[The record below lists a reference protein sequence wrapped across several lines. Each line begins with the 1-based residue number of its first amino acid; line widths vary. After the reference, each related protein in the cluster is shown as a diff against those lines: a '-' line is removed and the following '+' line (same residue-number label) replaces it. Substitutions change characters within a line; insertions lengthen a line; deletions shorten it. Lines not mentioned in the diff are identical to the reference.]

1 MWSATRCER
10 PGRTGRTVGYG
21 NGRRRCIWRI
31 GGIDGSRCLRCSK
44 WMWTRSAPG
53 WTGGSGTVCAGYTT
67 SPVRGGP
74 GFTRRR
80 KKPRC
85 AAGWRRNP
93 ARSNGRRPGWNR
105 RRASAPA
112 GRRRIGS
119 SKKAYRWKQCRRRVK
134 GPRDEAAFRA
144 AHARLKQLRQGHAR
158 EVIELFYFDQSGF
171 ALTPAI
177 PYAWQRRGKTLA
189 LPSAASPRV
198 NVLGFM
204 SPTNQS
210 HFRTVTGAVTSAT
223 VIAVLD
229 AFAAQTARAGKLRLV
244 VLDNA
249 SIHTRRAFQ
258 ARVTDWFRQG
268 TPCIGCHPTAPN
280 STSSKF
286 SGAKLSTNGFHPGPI
301 SASLTSNPN
310 FKTSSASSDQN
321 TR

>member
-1 MWSATRCER
+1 
-10 PGRTGRTVGYG
+10 
-21 NGRRRCIWRI
+21 
-31 GGIDGSRCLRCSK
+31 
-44 WMWTRSAPG
+44 
-53 WTGGSGTVCAGYTT
+53 
-67 SPVRGGP
+67 
-74 GFTRRR
+74 
-80 KKPRC
+80 
-85 AAGWRRNP
+85 
-93 ARSNGRRPGWNR
+93 
-105 RRASAPA
+105 
-112 GRRRIGS
+112 
-119 SKKAYRWKQCRRRVK
+119 
-134 GPRDEAAFRA
+134 
-144 AHARLKQLRQGHAR
+144 LKQLRQGHAR

-249 SIHTRRAFQ
+249 SIHTSRAFQ

-268 TPCIGCHPTAPN
+268 TPCIGCHPTVPN
-280 STSSKF
+280 STSSKS
-286 SGAKLSTNGFHPGPI
+286 SGAKSSTNGFHPGPI
-301 SASLTSNPN
+301 SASITSNPN